1 MPLRA
6 QALAMSDE
14 NTRIQAVIKVTRY
27 TTEFKACWDQFVR
40 ESRNATFLLLRDYMD
55 YHNER
60 FVDHSLLVHDAKGTL
75 LALLPGNQSDRT
87 LQSHGG
93 LTYGGVISATS
104 MTTPTM
110 LAVFDALVS
119 YLREQGFEKL
129 AYKTIPSIYHR
140 YPAQE
145 DHYALFRLDARLT
158 RRDVLS
164 VIAQESRIPF
174 QKRRQRKIT
183 QAGKLAL
190 EVRTVDEYGPF
201 WAILEDNLAAAHGV
215 KPVHTLDEIQMLAQ
229 RFPQNIRL
237 HVCLEACNVIAGVVV
252 FDTGRV
258 AHMQYISTSLRG
270 RETGALD
277 LLFATLIEHD
287 YAQRVYFDFGISN
300 EDNGRHLNIGLI
312 EQKEGF
318 GARTVVHDFYELT
331 L

>member
-1 MPLRA
+1 M
-6 QALAMSDE
+6 
-14 NTRIQAVIKVTRY
+14 IKITRY
-27 TTEFKACWDQFVR
+27 MREDKARWDQFVS
-40 ESRNATFLLLRDYMD
+40 ESRNATFLLSRDYMD
-55 YHNER
+55 YHSER
-60 FVDHSLLVHDAKGTL
+60 FVDHSLLIRDAKGAL
-75 LALLPGNQSDRT
+75 LALLPANQHDGT

-93 LTYGGVISATS
+93 LTYGGVISSIS

-110 LAVFDALVS
+110 LEVFDAVVG
-119 YLREQGFEKL
+119 YLREQGFKRL

-140 YPAQE
+140 YPAEE
-145 DHYALFRLDARLT
+145 DRYALFRLDARLT

-164 VIAQESRIPF
+164 VIAQEPRIPF

-190 EVRTVDEYGPF
+190 EIRTSNEYGPF
-201 WAILEDNLAAAHGV
+201 WAILEENLAAAHGV

-237 HVCLEACNVIAGVVV
+237 HVCLEEGKVVAGVVV

-277 LLFATLIEHD
+277 LLFATLIERD
-287 YAQRVYFDFGISN
+287 YAQRAFFDFGISN
-300 EDNGRHLNIGLI
+300 EDNGRYLNVGLI

-318 GARTVVHDFYELT
+318 GARAVVHDFYELA

>member
-1 MPLRA
+1 
-6 QALAMSDE
+6 MSHE
-14 NTRIQAVIKVTRY
+14 NTKDRAVIKVTRY
-27 TTEFKACWDQFVR
+27 TREDKARWDPFVSA
-40 ESRNATFLLLRDYMD
+40 SRNATFMLLRDYMD
-55 YHNER
+55 YHSAR
-60 FVDHSLLVHDAKGTL
+60 FIDHSLLVHDAKGAL
-75 LALLPGNQSDRT
+75 LALLPANQLDGT

-93 LTYGGVISATS
+93 LTYGGVISAAT
-104 MTTPTM
+104 MTTPNM
-110 LAVFDALVS
+110 LEVFDAVVL
-119 YLREQGFEKL
+119 YLREQGFKRL

-140 YPAQE
+140 YPAEE
-145 DHYALFRLDARLT
+145 DRYALFRLDARLT

-183 QAGKLAL
+183 QASKLAL
-190 EVRTVDEYGPF
+190 EIRTADVFGPF
-201 WAILEDNLAAAHGV
+201 WAILEENLAAAHGV

-237 HVCLEACNVIAGVVV
+237 HVCLEEGNVIAGVVV

-277 LLFATLIEHD
+277 LLFATLIERD
-287 YAQRVYFDFGISN
+287 YAQRAYFDFGISN
-300 EDNGRHLNIGLI
+300 EDNGKHLNLGLI

-318 GARTVVHDFYELT
+318 GARAVVHDFYELT